1 MILLSDANVLIDL
14 AYVSGIDVLPR
25 IAETE
30 VLDVVLEEC
39 VDDRQPTIASDIE
52 VAGIK
57 VVKAEASWRT
67 ESSRFKSAALSTIDA
82 LNLFYAHSHGRIL
95 LAADRALRIRAERE
109 GVEVHGSLW
118 VVEEALSRGLRSA
131 ADLCGWLSTWSTIG
145 SRLPRSEVSRV
156 RSVLSCG

>member
-25 IAETE
+25 IAATE
-30 VLDVVLEEC
+30 VLDVVLDEC
-39 VDDRQPTIASDIE
+39 VDDRQPDIAREIQL
-52 VAGIK
+52 AGIK

-67 ESSRFKSAALSTIDA
+67 ESSRFRSAALSVVDT
-82 LNLFYAHSHGRIL
+82 LNLYYAHSRGRIL
-95 LAADRALRIRAERE
+95 LGADKALRTRAERE

-131 ADLCGWLSTWSTIG
+131 ADLCDWLARWSTIG
-145 SRLPRSEVSRV
+145 SRLPAPEVGRL
-156 RSVLSCG
+156 RLLLGC